1 MVAGMGGGE
10 YRLAQFAVLAG
21 RTLMAGNEER
31 RKVAAVQFPRRIT
44 KEACESA
51 VPSQE
56 FTVEIHTK
64 YGRFAAIQG
73 IIFRGIIPR
82 DQRWLD
88 LVRALARSGHIFL
101 LRMMVTQA
109 STFIREACRQTGN
122 ESNR

>member
-1 MVAGMGGGE
+1 
-10 YRLAQFAVLAG
+10 
-21 RTLMAGNEER
+21 MAGNEEC
-31 RKVAAVQFPRRIT
+31 RKVAAVQFLGRIT
-44 KEACESA
+44 KQACESA

-56 FTVEIHTK
+56 FTVESHTK
-64 YGRFAAIQG
+64 YGRFATIQR

-82 DQRWLD
+82 DKWWLD

-109 STFIREACRQTGN
+109 STFIREACAQTGN